1 MLSIVTTTTILG
13 IDMPECPDEPDR
25 FVSAWG
31 GYSPITERQRDL
43 ILAIKI
49 KRDELLPDELKQ
61 FADNERAHTN
71 DNCPSMGRNPA
82 SSSAQARNPSRYS
95 PTQGPPKAKR
105 PTPNQRPISP
115 YRPEIVPD
123 GCREY
128 AAVCSGI
135 VLSGTYRPSTEFRDI
150 LQVPA
155 TPMHVTDY
163 GNIIQDELFGGSD
176 QDAPVIVRTN
186 PVHDASLDCL
196 DSGDGDDDCVANESA
211 LESDDEMATSET
223 F

>member
-61 FADNERAHTN
+61 FKDNERAHTD

-105 PTPNQRPISP
+105 PAPNQRPISP

-128 AAVCSGI
+128 AAVCSGFA
-135 VLSGTYRPSTEFRDI
+135 SGSYSRTTEFRDI

-155 TPMHVTDY
+155 TPMHVPDY
-163 GNIIQDELFGGSD
+163 SNIIPDELFGGSD
-176 QDAPVIVRTN
+176 QDAAVIMRTN

-196 DSGDGDDDCVANESA
+196 DSGDGDDDCVASESA

>member
-13 IDMPECPDEPDR
+13 IDMPECPDEPER

-43 ILAIKI
+43 ILAIKV

-61 FADNERAHTN
+61 FKDNERAHTD
-71 DNCPSMGRNPA
+71 DNCPSIGRNPA
-82 SSSAQARNPSRYS
+82 SSSAQARNPSCYS
-95 PTQGPPKAKR
+95 STQGPPKAKKQAL
-105 PTPNQRPISP
+105 NQRPISP

-128 AAVCSGI
+128 AAVCSGT

-163 GNIIQDELFGGSD
+163 GNIIAGELFGGSD

-186 PVHDASLDCL
+186 PVHDESLDCL

-211 LESDDEMATSET
+211 LESDDEMATSEN